1 MAVQLILLEDVA
13 DLGKIGDNVHVSPG
27 YARNY
32 LLPRKLAAV
41 ATPGILKKV
50 EARKLQL
57 QKEHEERIAV
67 AKAMADKIAKVVL
80 SIGVKAGE
88 DDKLFGSVNAQ
99 QIADA
104 AAKEGIEIEKTAI
117 VLDGALKELGSF
129 DIPVKLHSEVTASL
143 KVKVVREDAAPEA

>member
-1 MAVQLILLEDVA
+1 MR
-13 DLGKIGDNVHVSPG
+13 KI
-27 YARNY
+27 
-32 LLPRKLAAV
+32 
-41 ATPGILKKV
+41 

-67 AKAMADKIAKVVL
+67 AKAMADKIAKLTL

-99 QIADA
+99 QIAEA

-117 VLDGALKELGSF
+117 ELENPIKELGSF
-129 DIPVKLHSEVTASL
+129 DIPVKLHAEVSATI
-143 KVKVVREDAAPEA
+143 KVKVVREGAAE

>member
-1 MAVQLILLEDVA
+1 MAVQLILLDDVA
-13 DLGKIGDNVHVSPG
+13 NLGKLGDSVHVSDG

-32 LLPRKLAAV
+32 LLPKKLAAV
-41 ATPGILKKV
+41 ATPGILRKI

-67 AKAMADKIAKVVL
+67 AKAMADKIAKLTL

-104 AAKEGIEIEKTAI
+104 AAKEGIELEKTAI
-117 VLDGALKELGSF
+117 DLESPIKELGSF
-129 DIPVKLHSEVTASL
+129 DIPVKLHAEVTASL
-143 KVKVVREDAAPEA
+143 KVKVVREGAAEA

>member
-1 MAVQLILLEDVA
+1 MAVQLILLEDVT
-13 DLGKIGDNVHVSPG
+13 DLGKIGDSVHVSDG

-32 LLPRKLAAV
+32 LLPKKLAAV
-41 ATPGILKKV
+41 ATPGILRKI

-57 QKEHEERIAV
+57 QKEHEERVAV
-67 AKAMADKIAKVVL
+67 AKAMAEKISKVML

-99 QIADA
+99 QIVDA
-104 AAKEGIEIEKTAI
+104 AAKESIEIEKTDL
-117 VLDGALKELGSF
+117 VLDGPIKELGSF
-129 DIPVKLHSEVTASL
+129 DIPVKLHAEVTATL